1 MKKLLFIKLAVVL
14 GMIIVG
20 VIAYTRLPDIVP
32 IHWGIDGYPD
42 RSGSKLIPTLLFPII
57 ALLFVILSPLFS
69 RLDPKKDNYKKF
81 ANIWEIVQFS
91 ILGLFAY
98 LYIIILYVLFNPE
111 LNIWTYIS
119 TGIGILFIILGNYL
133 GKIRQNYFVGI
144 RLPWTIANEEVWN
157 KTHRFGWKIFMIGG
171 IVLLLSS
178 YFQFY
183 PFVILLI
190 VISMIVFVP
199 IRYSYTIYK
208 NIEWK

>member
-111 LNIWTYIS
+111 LNI
-119 TGIGILFIILGNYL
+119 
-133 GKIRQNYFVGI
+133 
-144 RLPWTIANEEVWN
+144 
-157 KTHRFGWKIFMIGG
+157 
-171 IVLLLSS
+171 
-178 YFQFY
+178 
-183 PFVILLI
+183 
-190 VISMIVFVP
+190 
-199 IRYSYTIYK
+199 
-208 NIEWK
+208 

>member
-111 LNIWTYIS
+111 LNIGTYII

-157 KTHRFGWKIFMIGG
+157 KTHRFGGKIFMIGG

-208 NIEWK
+208 NIEGK